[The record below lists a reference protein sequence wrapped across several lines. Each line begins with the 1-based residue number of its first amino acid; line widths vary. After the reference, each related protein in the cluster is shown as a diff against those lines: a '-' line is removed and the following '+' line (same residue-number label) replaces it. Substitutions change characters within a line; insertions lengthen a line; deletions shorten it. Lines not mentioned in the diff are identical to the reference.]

1 MRTIGSYSLRVPFP
15 PLHRRALWKLANSD
29 YNSGIDITLEPVRQ
43 PSRGTKVTIE
53 TYPSFPKA
61 IWIQKDQGNTDM
73 TKLPAI
79 TRIGVRRIVIEV
91 NRDLTVEQ
99 IEMLDETLKKLG
111 LAKGTK
117 VTLHD
122 QQPRKVRPPRTS
134 NLNRLPAHGKYPD
147 DPTSEVKGAQSV

>member
-1 MRTIGSYSLRVPFP
+1 
-15 PLHRRALWKLANSD
+15 
-29 YNSGIDITLEPVRQ
+29 
-43 PSRGTKVTIE
+43 
-53 TYPSFPKA
+53 
-61 IWIQKDQGNTDM
+61 M

-122 QQPRKVRPPRTS
+122 QPRKVRPSRTPPPS
-134 NLNRLPAHGKYPD
+134 GQIVEHNPNILPSPD
-147 DPTSEVKGAQSV
+147 SRTAQNV